1 MTDAECRDML
11 ENIFNNIKELKN
23 KDSDWMDKMMTL
35 TKRIADAEIKQLIL
49 KNVNTST
56 EILNSLEEVKQNT
69 SSIGKVKKNISEF
82 KNGYYYKYST
92 RSNIYPKFSNFFNYF
107 PTFLQ

>member
-1 MTDAECRDML
+1 ML

-23 KDSDWMDKMMTL
+23 KDSDWMEKMMTL
-35 TKRIADAEIKQLIL
+35 TKRIADTDIKQLIL

-69 SSIGKVKKNISEF
+69 SSIGKVKKNIYQNLKMVTIISIVPDPILIP
-82 KNGYYYKYST
+82 NSL
-92 RSNIYPKFSNFFNYF
+92 IFNYF

>member
-1 MTDAECRDML
+1 ML

-23 KDSDWMDKMMTL
+23 KDSDWMEKMMTL
-35 TKRIADAEIKQLIL
+35 TKRIADTDIKQLIL

-56 EILNSLEEVKQNT
+56 EILNSLDEVKQNT
-69 SSIGKVKKNISEF
+69 SSIGKIKHVKKDTNSEF

-92 RSNIYPKFSNFFNYF
+92 RSNINPKFSNF
-107 PTFLQ
+107 

>member
-1 MTDAECRDML
+1 ML

-23 KDSDWMDKMMTL
+23 KDSDWMEKMMTL
-35 TKRIADAEIKQLIL
+35 TKRIADTDIKQLIL

-69 SSIGKVKKNISEF
+69 SSIGNVKKYIYQNLKMVTIISIVPDPIF
-82 KNGYYYKYST
+82 TPNSL
-92 RSNIYPKFSNFFNYF
+92 IFNYF

>member
-1 MTDAECRDML
+1 ML

-23 KDSDWMDKMMTL
+23 KDSDWMENMMTL
-35 TKRIADAEIKQLIL
+35 TKRIADTDIKQLIL

-69 SSIGKVKKNISEF
+69 SSIGKVKIS
-82 KNGYYYKYST
+82 
-92 RSNIYPKFSNFFNYF
+92 YF
-107 PTFLQ
+107 LH

>member
-1 MTDAECRDML
+1 ML

-23 KDSDWMDKMMTL
+23 KDSDWMENMMTL
-35 TKRIADAEIKQLIL
+35 TKRIADTDIKQLIL

-69 SSIGKVKKNISEF
+69 SSIGKVKKNI
-82 KNGYYYKYST
+82 YI
-92 RSNIYPKFSNFFNYF
+92 RI
-107 PTFLQ
+107 

>member
-1 MTDAECRDML
+1 ML
-11 ENIFNNIKELKN
+11 ENIFKNIKELKN
-23 KDSDWMDKMMTL
+23 KDSDWMEKMMTL
-35 TKRIADAEIKQLIL
+35 TKRIADTDIKQLIL

-69 SSIGKVKKNISEF
+69 SSIGKVK
-82 KNGYYYKYST
+82 
-92 RSNIYPKFSNFFNYF
+92 NIYIYQNLKMVTIISIVPDRIFTPNCLIFNYF

>member
-1 MTDAECRDML
+1 ML
-11 ENIFNNIKELKN
+11 ENIFKNIKELKN
-23 KDSDWMDKMMTL
+23 KDSDWMEKMMTL

-69 SSIGKVKKNISEF
+69 SSIGKVKKIYISEF

-92 RSNIYPKFSNFFNYF
+92 RSNIYPKLSNF
-107 PTFLQ
+107 

>member
-1 MTDAECRDML
+1 ML
-11 ENIFNNIKELKN
+11 ENIFINIKELKN
-23 KDSDWMDKMMTL
+23 KDSDWMEKMMTL
-35 TKRIADAEIKQLIL
+35 TKRIADTDIKQLIL

-69 SSIGKVKKNISEF
+69 SSIGKVKIYINISEF

-92 RSNIYPKFSNFFNYF
+92 RSNINPKFSNF
-107 PTFLQ
+107 